1 MATSG
6 IPGLPDGPAREGRE
20 AVRDPFDVLDS
31 LAASIAIIDE
41 AGTIL
46 AVNRAWRRFAA
57 ANAPAGARVAEGTNY
72 LRACDEAE
80 GEDAEVAAAF
90 AQGICDVLAGR
101 RAEFAREYP
110 CHGPGCRRWF
120 IGRVTRLGDGPRR
133 ALLAHED
140 ITERKLMEESLARS
154 EARLRT
160 VLDHVHAAIFLK
172 DLEGRYLLVNRLFAE
187 LFDVGEEWVIG
198 KSDRDFLPAGIA
210 DRFRANDRQALEAL
224 APTEFEEVVTHADGP
239 RTSLVIKVPLR
250 GADGAPFAVCG
261 IATDITERKKTE
273 LALRESESVL
283 RSFYDGVP
291 VALAVAEVD
300 DEDVRVI
307 SANATMAR
315 LLGCP
320 ASETPDHQVAG
331 LEIPDEHRRR
341 WLAAHQEASCT
352 GRPARFEL
360 VWATREGRGWFAAM
374 VNPIAV
380 EPGAR
385 PRFWVT
391 IENIT
396 ERKESEREIFVLNAE
411 LEERL
416 ERITSLRE
424 IDQAIT
430 GSLDL
435 PLTLGIVVDQVRS
448 RLEVDAAG
456 ILLRSPQAPAFEYAV
471 RKGYRAGPE
480 HGPAQRLDEGPAGRA
495 VLECRTQRAAA
506 LSDIPSRLVR
516 GEGFVAYWAVPLVV
530 KGESRG
536 VLEVGHRS
544 QLDPEPEWL
553 EYIEALARQA
563 AIAVDNAG
571 LLACLRR
578 SNLELSLAYDATI
591 EGWSRAMD
599 LRDHDTEG
607 HSRRVTEMTL
617 RLCRALGMSDD
628 ELVHI
633 RRGALLHDIGKIGIP
648 DAILLKPSELSD
660 DERAVIRRH
669 PRYALEMLSPI
680 AFLRPALAIPHCH
693 HERWDGAGYPN
704 GLRGEEIPLAARA
717 FAAVD
722 IWDALRSDRPYR
734 PGWPMGRILE
744 HLRSLAGTHL
754 DPHVVETFLATLSA
768 EPTGP

>member
-1 MATSG
+1 MKSGSSASPTATSSR
-6 IPGLPDGPAREGRE
+6 PESPTSSGR
-20 AVRDPFDVLDS
+20 
-31 LAASIAIIDE
+31 
-41 AGTIL
+41 TI
-46 AVNRAWRRFAA
+46 
-57 ANAPAGARVAEGTNY
+57 
-72 LRACDEAE
+72 
-80 GEDAEVAAAF
+80 
-90 AQGICDVLAGR
+90 GR
-101 RAEFAREYP
+101 R
-110 CHGPGCRRWF
+110 
-120 IGRVTRLGDGPRR
+120 
-133 ALLAHED
+133 
-140 ITERKLMEESLARS
+140 
-154 EARLRT
+154 
-160 VLDHVHAAIFLK
+160 
-172 DLEGRYLLVNRLFAE
+172 
-187 LFDVGEEWVIG
+187 
-198 KSDRDFLPAGIA
+198 
-210 DRFRANDRQALEAL
+210 LEAL

-239 RTSLVIKVPLR
+239 RTSLVIKVPLL

-320 ASETPDHQVAG
+320 AGETPDHQVAG

-341 WLAAHQEASCT
+341 WLDAHQEASST

-391 IENIT
+391 IEDIT
-396 ERKESEREIFVLNAE
+396 ERKKSEREIFVLNAE

-416 ERITSLRE
+416 ERISSLRE
-424 IDQAIT
+424 IDLAIA

-456 ILLRSPQAPAFEYAV
+456 VLLRSPEAPAFEYAV

-480 HGPAQRLDEGPAGRA
+480 PGPAQRLDEGPAGRA

-506 LSDIPSRLVR
+506 PSDIPSRLVR

-544 QLDPEPEWL
+544 PLDPEPEWL

-571 LLACLRR
+571 L
-578 SNLELSLAYDATI
+578 
-591 EGWSRAMD
+591 
-599 LRDHDTEG
+599 
-607 HSRRVTEMTL
+607 
-617 RLCRALGMSDD
+617 
-628 ELVHI
+628 
-633 RRGALLHDIGKIGIP
+633 
-648 DAILLKPSELSD
+648 
-660 DERAVIRRH
+660 
-669 PRYALEMLSPI
+669 
-680 AFLRPALAIPHCH
+680 
-693 HERWDGAGYPN
+693 
-704 GLRGEEIPLAARA
+704 
-717 FAAVD
+717 FAACAGPTSSCR
-722 IWDALRSDRPYR
+722 WRTTPPSRGGRGRWTYATTRPR
-734 PGWPMGRILE
+734 
-744 HLRSLAGTHL
+744 GTAVAS
-754 DPHVVETFLATLSA
+754 PR
-768 EPTGP
+768 

>member
-1 MATSG
+1 MATYGS
-6 IPGLPDGPAREGRE
+6 PGLADGTAREGRE
-20 AVRDPFDVLDS
+20 PVRDPVVVLDS

-46 AVNRAWRRFAA
+46 AINRAWRRFAA
-57 ANAPAGARVAEGTNY
+57 ANAPAGARIAEGANY
-72 LRACDEAE
+72 LRVCDEAE

-90 AQGICDVLAGR
+90 ASGIREVLAGR
-101 RAEFAREYP
+101 RAEFAGEYP

-120 IGRVTRLGDGPRR
+120 IGRATRLGAGPGR
-133 ALLAHED
+133 ALIAHED

-160 VLDHVHAAIFLK
+160 VLDHVQAAIFLK
-172 DLEGRYLLVNRLFAE
+172 DLEGRYLLVNRRFAE
-187 LFDVGEEWVIG
+187 LFDVGEEWVLG
-198 KSDRDFLPAGIA
+198 KSDRDFLPAGVA
-210 DRFRANDRQALEAL
+210 DLFRANDRQALEAL

-239 RTSLVIKVPLR
+239 RTSLVIKVPLL

-261 IATDITERKKTE
+261 IASDITERKKTE

-320 ASETPDHQVAG
+320 ASETWDHQVAG
-331 LEIPDEHRRR
+331 LEIPGEHRRR
-341 WLAAHQEASCT
+341 WLDSYQEASCT

-360 VWATREGRGWFAAM
+360 AWATREGRGWFAAM

-385 PRFWVT
+385 PRFWVA
-391 IENIT
+391 IEDTT
-396 ERKESEREIFVLNAE
+396 ERRKSEREIFELNAE
-411 LEERL
+411 LEARL
-416 ERITSLRE
+416 ERISSLRE
-424 IDQAIT
+424 IDLAIT

-456 ILLRSPQAPAFEYAV
+456 VLLRSPEALAFEYAV

-480 HGPAQRLDEGPAGRA
+480 PGPAQRLDEGPAGRA

-506 LSDIPSRLVR
+506 PSDIPLRLVR
-516 GEGFVAYWAVPLVV
+516 GEGFVVYWAVPLVV

-544 QLDPEPEWL
+544 PLDPEPEWL
-553 EYIEALARQA
+553 EYLEALAGQA

-571 LLACLRR
+571 LFASLRR

-599 LRDHDTEG
+599 LRDHETEG

-617 RLCRALGMSDD
+617 RLCRALGMGDD
-628 ELVHI
+628 ELVHV

-648 DAILLKPSELSD
+648 DAILLKPSALTDE
-660 DERAVIRRH
+660 ERAVIRQH
-669 PRYALEMLSPI
+669 PLYALEMLSPI
-680 AFLRPALAIPHCH
+680 AFLRPALDIPHWH

-734 PGWPMGRILE
+734 PGWPMGRVLD

-754 DPHVVETFLATLSA
+754 DPLVVETFLATLSA
-768 EPTGP
+768 EPTGL